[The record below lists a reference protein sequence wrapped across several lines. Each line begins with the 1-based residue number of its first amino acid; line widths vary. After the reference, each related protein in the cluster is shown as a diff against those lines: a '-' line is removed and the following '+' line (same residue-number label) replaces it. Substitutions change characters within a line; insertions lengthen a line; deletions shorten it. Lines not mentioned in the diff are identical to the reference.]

1 MKLIVCV
8 DETMGMMFN
17 NRRQSRDG
25 VLIEHILDL
34 VDDKKIWITT
44 FSESLFR
51 FKTEYVLFE
60 GKPENIGSEDYCFVE
75 NIVPSTLEEYV
86 DEIILYNWNKRYPSD
101 MHFDI
106 DLDDWILEVEN
117 EIKGSSHE
125 KITEKI
131 YKKGEK
137 QNETFQKIEQ

>member
-34 VDDKKIWITT
+34 VDDKKIWITN

-60 GKPENIGSEDYCFVE
+60 EKPIDIGDEDFCFVE
-75 NIVPSTLEEYV
+75 NITPSTFEKYV
-86 DEIILYNWNKRYPSD
+86 DEIIIYNWNRRYPSD
-101 MHFDI
+101 MYFDI
-106 DLDDWILEVEN
+106 CLDDWILESEV

-125 KITEKI
+125 KITERI

-137 QNETFQKIEQ
+137 KNESF

>member
-34 VDDKKIWITT
+34 VDDKKIWITS
-44 FSESLFR
+44 FSESLFK
-51 FKTEYVLFE
+51 FKTEYILFE
-60 GKPENIGSEDYCFVE
+60 ERPIGIESGEFCFVE
-75 NIVPSTLEEYV
+75 NISPKALEELV
-86 DEIILYNWNKRYPSD
+86 DEIILYNWNRKYPAEKY
-101 MHFDI
+101 FDI
-106 DLDDWILEVEN
+106 SLDNWILESEV

-125 KITEKI
+125 KIIERI
-131 YKKGEK
+131 YKREEIK
-137 QNETFQKIEQ
+137 